1 MSIQTNNVTYRK
13 GFVILQ
19 NTFDEVRV
27 LGDKHQVW
35 FDYDKLMKYYNQL
48 IKYWEEALDTYTNSP
63 KPQIAEIYVSSTILR
78 AENSQN
84 NQHKMNN
91 IEEQEKLQKFVEK
104 YPQHNFPGLAYSD

>member
-63 KPQIAEIYVSSTILR
+63 KPQSRATKNIHPAKGSSPALCC
-78 AENSQN
+78 
-84 NQHKMNN
+84 
-91 IEEQEKLQKFVEK
+91 FVWDQCR
-104 YPQHNFPGLAYSD
+104 YLARFRTGSPATFKSSRSSR

>member
-19 NTFDEVRV
+19 KTFDEVRV

-48 IKYWEEALDTYTNSP
+48 IKYWEEALDTYTDSP

-78 AENSQN
+78 C
-84 NQHKMNN
+84 
-91 IEEQEKLQKFVEK
+91 EEHTL
-104 YPQHNFPGLAYSD
+104 